1 MSLETATIQNQAMGP
16 SGNALTQ
23 GLLTVLERRYLPALA
38 DLGLVQVR
46 ADADMMANLRFL
58 RILDVAHSGDVA
70 KSLHALNMQNVISS
84 FREGSHSLLFVVTGD
99 ERQVRLYLGLNKLDP
114 TVHAHTADQI
124 EVLASSLHG
133 NFPGIRLERL
143 GPRDVSTEL
152 LRPVATLPKIGAITG
167 IPSWKTDAKD
177 NFVQGLERI
186 TNSLRGERFCLMVV
200 AEPIPEPTIDEV
212 AQRCREA
219 SSEIHAYVRGNAT
232 DSIGMTTSHADQK
245 GGSLGGGLL
254 MGGATMLGGLL
265 GFGPLLGAAG
275 PLLGAVVGG
284 AGFSMGRTD
293 TTSEQR
299 TRGMSREVLN
309 KTAAFCETLFD
320 RYIQR
325 LQDGK
330 NLGLWNAG
338 AFLLADNENT
348 LNRGQGVVRAVFSG
362 AETYFEP
369 LRSIDTTAH
378 VEVLR
383 DALMQFRNPTVK
395 LPAEAPHPLGPL
407 FHKLATP
414 LNTAELSLMM
424 GFPREEV
431 PGVRLTPSADFGLN
445 PPDNGGFSLGQVMA
459 RGETLPQSF
468 HVPVKSL
475 TKHTFIT
482 GITGSG
488 KTNTCL
494 ALLRAAYE
502 GEKVPF
508 LVIEPAKTEYRVL
521 LADPVLGKDLQIFTL
536 GDETTSPFR
545 LNPFQFARGYPLLT
559 HIDLLK
565 AVFNASFPMYASMP
579 YILEEA
585 ILDVYTDRGWD
596 LAQSTN
602 RYIDAGSEDYT
613 DYLPTM
619 EDLYNQ
625 IDVVVERKKYG
636 QQLSMD
642 ISAALKARIKSLLI
656 AGKGCML
663 NTRSSFPL
671 ERLFGRPSVMEL
683 KNVGDDAEKAFLM
696 ALLLI
701 NLYEFCETGRRYG
714 GGLQHVTLIEE
725 SHRLLKNIPPSVSAE
740 SANPRGKAVEMF
752 SDILAEIREYGEG
765 FLIVDQVPAKL
776 TPDVLKN
783 TNLKILHRIVAE
795 DDRESMGNAMNLTR
809 DQKEHVV
816 RLRVGQAVVHNE
828 FLDRPVLLQIHGVKD
843 NLRDQFERDI
853 GRGGLKQRMSAFQ
866 DEVRDIFRRWPGCHC
881 CDAPCTY
888 HSDLNTVGTAAYEAF
903 LSFLNSLMSASPS
916 TVLEMW
922 TRARTAIRD
931 GLRKRNGGA
940 EPARGVVL
948 CQIVEVAHLALKE
961 WHRYYGGGTGGFR
974 AYIELEQ
981 MLMSAL
987 PSMLEDGPLDAE
999 VAGRMVAVLNQM
1011 RGTVALEPQRTEPG
1025 CQQCQR
1031 KCWYGFMV
1039 QRDLAGKA
1047 EVLSERLKSAAGDPD
1062 FVNNYPRLVS
1072 LACDFAQEVTPFPVS
1087 PQHLKPLAFCYLAN
1101 SGATRPHVLQGF
1113 QESAE
1118 SAAEEQC
1125 HERSAISRRRSHS

>member
-1 MSLETATIQNQAMGP
+1 MGLQTVGPQGQVMVLSGSSLM
-16 SGNALTQ
+16 Q
-23 GLLTVLERRYLPALA
+23 GLLTVLERRYLPGLA
-38 DLGLVQVR
+38 DLGLVQMR
-46 ADADMMANLRFL
+46 ADTDLMANIRFL
-58 RILDVAHSGDVA
+58 RIVDVAHSADVA
-70 KSLHALNMQNVISS
+70 RSLHALNMQNVISS
-84 FREGSHSLLFVVTGD
+84 FRDGSHSLVFVVSGD
-99 ERQVRLYLGLNKLDP
+99 ERHVRLYMGLYKLDP

-124 EVLASSLHG
+124 EVLASTLHG

-143 GPRDVSTEL
+143 GARDVSMDL
-152 LRPVATLPKIGAITG
+152 LRPVATLSKIGAITG
-167 IPSWKTDAKD
+167 IPSWKSDAKD
-177 NFVQGLERI
+177 NFVQGLDRI
-186 TNSLRGERFCLMVV
+186 TNSLRGEQYCLMVV
-200 AEPIPEPTIDEV
+200 AEPLPEATIDDV
-212 AQRCREA
+212 IQRCRDA
-219 SSEIHAYVRGNAT
+219 SSEIHAYVRGTAT
-232 DSIGMTTSHADQK
+232 DSIGQTTSHADQK
-245 GGSLGGGLL
+245 GGSIGGGLL
-254 MGGATMLGGLL
+254 MGGATVLGSMM

-275 PLLGAVVGG
+275 PLLGSIVGG

-309 KTAAFCETLFD
+309 KTAAFCEAVLD

-330 NLGLWNAG
+330 NLGMWNAG
-338 AFLLADNENT
+338 TFLLADNENT
-348 LNRGQGVVRAVFSG
+348 LNRGQGVVRAVLSG

-383 DALMQFRNPTVK
+383 DALMQFRNPTMK
-395 LPAEAPHPLGPL
+395 LPPEAPHPLGQL

-414 LNTAELSLMM
+414 LNTAELSLVM
-424 GFPREEV
+424 GLPREEV
-431 PGVRLTPSADFGLN
+431 PGVRLTPMADFGLN
-445 PPDNGGFSLGQVMA
+445 PPASSGFSLGHVIA
-459 RGETLPQSF
+459 RGEILPERF
-468 HVPVKSL
+468 HIPVKSL
-475 TKHTFIT
+475 TKHTFVT

-502 GEKVPF
+502 GGKVPF

-545 LNPFQFARGYPLLT
+545 LNPFQFARGYPVLT

-585 ILDVYTDRGWD
+585 VLDVYTDRGWD

-602 RYIDAGSEDYT
+602 RYIDASRDDYVP
-613 DYLPTM
+613 YLPTM
-619 EDLYNQ
+619 EDLYKQ

-656 AGKGCML
+656 AGKGSML
-663 NTRSSFPL
+663 NTRNSYPL
-671 ERLFGRPSVMEL
+671 ELLFGKPSVMEL

-701 NLYEFCETGRRYG
+701 NLYEYCETARSYG
-714 GGLQHVTLIEE
+714 GGLQHITLIEE

-765 FLIVDQVPAKL
+765 FIIVDQVPAKL

-828 FLDRPVLLQIHGVKD
+828 FLDKPVLLQIHGVKD
-843 NLRDQFERDI
+843 TLRDQFERDI
-853 GRGGLKQRMSAFQ
+853 GRAGVRRKMTAFQ

-888 HSDLNTVGTAAYEAF
+888 YSELNAPGAPPYEAF
-903 LSFLNSLMSASPS
+903 LTFLNSLMAATPA
-916 TVLEMW
+916 TVLEVW
-922 TRARTAIRD
+922 SSTRKALRN
-931 GLRKRNGGA
+931 GLRKRNAGA
-940 EPARGVVL
+940 EPERGVLL
-948 CQIVEVAHLALKE
+948 CQIVQVAHLALKE
-961 WHRYYGGGTGGFR
+961 WHGYYRGGNGGYR
-974 AYIELEQ
+974 AYIKLEET
-981 MLMSAL
+981 LMRAL
-987 PSMLEDGPLDAE
+987 PAMLEDGPLDSA
-999 VAGRMVAVLNQM
+999 AADRIVAVLDEM
-1011 RGTVALEPQRTEPG
+1011 RNTVAIEPRRTEPG
-1025 CQQCQR
+1025 CQQCRR

-1047 EVLSERLKSAAGDPD
+1047 QGLSERLKAAAKQPG
-1062 FVNNYPRLVS
+1062 FMNNFPRLVS
-1072 LACDFAQEVTPFPVS
+1072 LVREFAQDVTPFAVA
-1087 PQHLKPLAFCYLAN
+1087 PQHSHALAFCYLVN
-1101 SGATRPHVLQGF
+1101 SGATRSHVLRGF
-1113 QESAE
+1113 QELDEAK
-1118 SAAEEQC
+1118 
-1125 HERSAISRRRSHS
+1125 